1 MLYLWHKSETENSVQ
16 PVSLR
21 VKKIIFVLTSQDKS
35 LGCKWFFEN
44 EKQNLNFQTMKKFYL
59 VFALFLI
66 IQCGFCQFSRMPLNY
81 PHDAIAHLPSVMS
94 IVDANTL
101 WVGTWKPNSSGYA
114 LPYSNAV
121 KSTDGGQTWQFYSV
135 PITGSPVITDV
146 EALDENTCYYMY
158 LDVAGAGGG
167 QIWKTS
173 DGGATWSRKTTT
185 QFFEGY
191 PDFIHAFSQDTL
203 IAVGDPTSG
212 YFEVQISND
221 GGNTWTRVPQSN
233 IPPLILTMESG
244 VAGKSFGAIG
254 STIWF
259 GTSRGR
265 CFKSTDYGN
274 HWTVSVINSDPVT
287 FGWWYVSF
295 SDLLHGIAYRA
306 NFQPPL
312 YYLTSDGGTTWTQI
326 QMLPGLVYP
335 NVGRV
340 PGINGGFV
348 IAANATSGSMPTSVF
363 FTNDFFTSLTKIDS
377 GLHSYDNYIY
387 FKDATTGWLSGAYGN
402 DSTILKYNGVL
413 TSVPDKKTIS
423 VNLTIVPN
431 PSGQSTSITF
441 PSAFMGHKKTM
452 RITNISGKPVAEYS
466 LKPDDQLLNL
476 NSSNYSNGVYNIE
489 LISDDGFVQNNR
501 WIVYH

>member
-1 MLYLWHKSETENSVQ
+1 M
-16 PVSLR
+16 
-21 VKKIIFVLTSQDKS
+21 KKITL
-35 LGCKWFFEN
+35 FFI
-44 EKQNLNFQTMKKFYL
+44 LS
-59 VFALFLI
+59 ALA
-66 IQCGFCQFSRMPLNY
+66 QCGYPQFSRMPLNY
-81 PHDAIAHLPSVMS
+81 PHDAIAHLPSRMS
-94 IVDANTL
+94 IVDANIL
-101 WVGTWKPNSSGYA
+101 WVGTWKPNSSYYL

-135 PITGSPVITDV
+135 PVTGSPCISDV
-146 EALDENTCYYMY
+146 EALDVNTCYYLY

-185 QFFEGY
+185 QFLEGW
-191 PDFIHAFSQDTL
+191 PNFIHAFSQDTI

-233 IPPLILTMESG
+233 IPQLILTMEAGQSG
-244 VAGKSFGAIG
+244 KNFGTIG

-265 CFKSTDYGN
+265 CFKSVDYGN
-274 HWTVSVINSDPVT
+274 HWTVSVINSDTVT
-287 FGWWYVSF
+287 FGWWNVSF
-295 SDLLHGIAYRA
+295 SDILHGIAYRS

-326 QMLPGLVYP
+326 QILPGLVYP
-335 NVGRV
+335 NISRV

-363 FTNDFFTSLTKIDS
+363 FTNNFFTTLTKIDS
-377 GLHSYDNYIY
+377 GLHSYNNYIY

-402 DSTILKYNGVL
+402 DSTILKFTDVL
-413 TSVPDKKTIS
+413 TSIPDKKAVS
-423 VNLTIVPN
+423 ENLEIIPN
-431 PSGQSTSITF
+431 PSNQYALITF
-441 PSAFMGHKKTM
+441 PPEFLGRKKIM
-452 RITNISGKPVAEYS
+452 RIIDVSGKLVTEYE
-466 LKPDDQLLNL
+466 LKTDDTSINI
-476 NSSNYSNGVYNIE
+476 NTSGYSNGVYTIE
-489 LISDDGFVQNNR
+489 IISDHGLIKSNR
-501 WIVYH
+501 WIIYH